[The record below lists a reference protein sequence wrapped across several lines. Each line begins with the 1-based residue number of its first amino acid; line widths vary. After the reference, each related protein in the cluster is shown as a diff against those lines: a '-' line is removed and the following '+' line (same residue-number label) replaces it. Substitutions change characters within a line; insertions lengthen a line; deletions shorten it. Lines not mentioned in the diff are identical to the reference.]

1 MASGDD
7 PVAGQCITGLAF
19 YQSTPILTTFQSQE
33 TTVVVSGTMVLLKI
47 LCRKSFN
54 ILSRA
59 SVISSFGLSVA
70 LGAPPDQHELEVLS
84 FIPDIVE
91 ATNAMRMRLTC
102 NCPEQQSA
110 VIVWFRTPLPAG
122 SQAIS
127 GNSHTDYPV
136 SYCVSANLQHFVNL
150 MLTVLVDILCEQGE
164 LTRIDEI
171 LSLSTTGTPPLHT
184 ALRLGHYPVAMHLIE
199 AGAAFEVTDPNVPLV
214 LDYVNRIEG
223 QLRIDFIRALVVRGM
238 NPNARDSDSSTLVH
252 LAVITED
259 VSTVRFVV
267 ERGGSVTSAD
277 AFGRSPMHIA
287 AALGYLR
294 IVRYLHRLD
303 SNRINASSRRNS
315 HYTPLHEAAFAGHS
329 MVVTYLL
336 MQPGIDI
343 EAVTTEGQSA
353 LHLAVIAGHIDIVAA
368 LLIFGAD
375 RTAIDDEGQT
385 PVHNAVISQEM
396 DVIRLLLFPPEAAL
410 LSLTVI
416 DDFGRQP
423 VHIAALTGNLRV
435 VEWLLRI
442 LPESLNS
449 GDSENDNFTPL
460 HEAAFEQQNHVVEYL
475 IRQPAINI
483 EALTD
488 GGQTPLHIAARNG
501 AMICVT
507 LLMNAGANVQAED
520 FFGRTPQALAL
531 EFGHFAVAG
540 ILGERLLS
548 CVYEC
553 LQANEFQLIEPEV
566 IELPDGMPQESK
578 E

>member
-1 MASGDD
+1 M
-7 PVAGQCITGLAF
+7 
-19 YQSTPILTTFQSQE
+19 
-33 TTVVVSGTMVLLKI
+33 VVSGTIILLNA

-54 ILSRA
+54 ILTRT

-70 LGAPPDQHELEVLS
+70 LGAPPNHYDLEVLRL
-84 FIPDIVE
+84 IPDIVE
-91 ATNAMRMRLTC
+91 ATNALSTRLVC
-102 NCPEQQSA
+102 NDPEQQNA
-110 VIVWFRTPLPAG
+110 VIDWFRTPLPAD
-122 SQAIS
+122 SQAVS
-127 GNSHTDYPV
+127 GNNRTDYPV

-150 MLTVLVDILCEQGE
+150 MLTVLVDILCERDE
-164 LTRIDEI
+164 LTLITEI
-171 LSLSTTGTPPLHT
+171 LSLSTTDTPPLHT
-184 ALRLGHYPVAMHLIE
+184 ALRLGHYPVARHLID
-199 AGAAFEVTDPNVPLV
+199 AGAALEVTGSNVPLV
-214 LDYVNRIEG
+214 LDYVNLIEG
-223 QLRIDFIRALVVRGM
+223 PLRMGFIRSLVTRGV
-238 NPNARDSDSSTLVH
+238 NPNASDSDGSTLVH
-252 LAVITED
+252 LAVTTED

-267 ERGGSVTSAD
+267 EHGGSIRRID
-277 AFGRSPMHIA
+277 GFGRSPMHIA

-294 IVRYLHRLD
+294 IVKYLHRL
-303 SNRINASSRRNS
+303 NCGRINASRGRNS

-329 MVVTYLL
+329 RVVAYLL

-353 LHLAVIAGHIDIVAA
+353 LHLATLEGHVNIVAA
-368 LLIFGAD
+368 LLVFGAD

-385 PVHNAVISQEM
+385 PIHNAVITRQTE
-396 DVIRLLLFPPEAAL
+396 VIRLLLFPPEAAL

-423 VHIAALTGNLRV
+423 VHIAALTGNLHV

-460 HEAAFEQQNHVVEYL
+460 HEAAFEQQSHVVEYL
-475 IRQPAINI
+475 IRQPDINI

-488 GGQTPLHIAARNG
+488 QGQTPLHVAARNG
-501 AMICVT
+501 AMVCVT
-507 LLMNAGANVQAED
+507 VLMNAGANVQAED
-520 FFGRTPQALAL
+520 LLGRTPQALAL

-553 LQANEFQLIEPEV
+553 FQANEFQLIAPEV
-566 IELPDGMPQESK
+566 IELPDGMLEESK